1 MSCIIAFKFCIAV
14 ILVLWIL
21 MVIPGYVLY
30 YLNNT
35 FDCTNISEQ
44 LCTKSCGC
52 GLHNNICTN
61 VGFSFDGA
69 IKCKI
74 GYVLLISSIFPIAI
88 GALITAVILIVVFIG
103 ILINLLRAVYVCLF
117 DKSYSYNIV

>member
-1 MSCIIAFKFCIAV
+1 
-14 ILVLWIL
+14 

-44 LCTKSCGC
+44 SCIDSCGC

-61 VGFSFDGA
+61 VGFSFNGA
-69 IKCKI
+69 INCKI
-74 GYVLLISSIFPIAI
+74 GYVLLISSIFPITI
-88 GALITAVILIVVFIG
+88 GALITTIILIAVFIG
-103 ILINLLRAVYVCLF
+103 ILINLLSAIYTCLF
-117 DKSYSYNIV
+117 DKSYTYNIV